1 MDYRKILATHRAIF
15 ELMEEVKTIQSFT
28 VEKNHF
34 IVQGQNHNTTKDK
47 FEIMVS
53 IEQTGVKLYP
63 YKGNPDIVY
72 SPSIINFIQELNKT
86 YFLIETEQIGGF

>member
-1 MDYRKILATHRAIF
+1 MDYRKILATHQAIL
-15 ELMEEVKTIQSFT
+15 ELMEEMKTIYSFT

-34 IVQGQNHNTTKDK
+34 VIYGQNHNTTKDK

-53 IEQTGVKLYP
+53 IEKTGVKLYP

-72 SPSIINFIQELNKT
+72 SPSIINFISELNKI